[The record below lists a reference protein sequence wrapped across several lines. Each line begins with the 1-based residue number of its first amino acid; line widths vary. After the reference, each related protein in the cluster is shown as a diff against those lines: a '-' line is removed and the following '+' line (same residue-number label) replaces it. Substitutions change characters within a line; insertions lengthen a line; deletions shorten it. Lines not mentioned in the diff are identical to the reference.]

1 MDSIDHFR
9 NPRGLGLVALLAVFL
24 GVVVGGHSVM
34 LWSSASLLQSRW
46 CLYAVF
52 LACFHLGEFLLTA
65 RNQPRDVTADS
76 FLLNHSRAYG
86 VAFAAAVVEF
96 WVSAAISPA
105 SRNYLF
111 SLVLGATLCAAG
123 QALRAVAML
132 TASSN
137 FTHLVQVRRR
147 AGHELVTRGVY
158 AVFRHPAYVGW
169 FVWSVGTQV
178 LLGNTLCTVAYAYA
192 SWRFFADR
200 IPEEE
205 DALIDFFG
213 KDYVVYA
220 KMTWGFPGVNSPAS
234 ECSFE
239 SAELRRLEA
248 ERHREQSH
256 APSN

>member
-1 MDSIDHFR
+1 MDSVDHFR
-9 NPRGLGLVALLAVFL
+9 NPRGLGVVALLAAFL
-24 GVVVGGHSVM
+24 GAVAGAHAVA
-34 LWSSASLLQSRW
+34 LLASASVLQARW

-52 LACFHLGEFLLTA
+52 LAAFHLGEFLLTA

-86 VAFAAAVVEF
+86 VAFAAAVLEF
-96 WVSAAISPA
+96 WVGAAAFGAA
-105 SRNYLF
+105 SRDSPLA
-111 SLVLGATLCAAG
+111 LTVGAALCASG

-169 FVWSVGTQV
+169 AVWSVGTQV
-178 LLGNTLCTVAYAYA
+178 LLGNALCTVAYALA

-200 IPEEE
+200 IPDEEE
-205 DALIDFFG
+205 ALVDFFG
-213 KDYVVYA
+213 AEYVAYA
-220 KMTWGFPGVNSPAS
+220 RTTWGFPGVASPATA
-234 ECSFE
+234 CSLE
-239 SAELRRLEA
+239 EADARRLAAEA
-248 ERHREQSH
+248 ERQREG
-256 APSN
+256 AAN